1 MHDRGHPEDPPT
13 YQERFPSSKKI
24 AMGDRRVPRERV
36 PPNRIK
42 ASGSA
47 SAARNNSAPSRKSA
61 PAAQAVPGSSKRK
74 RANDLDSLSDVSR
87 VLVSQISTPPR
98 PNSRNLPAN
107 EITAENDTSDHDGEQ
122 DEELEESQNLDEDN
136 DEEEEEEE
144 EDDDAEDEILKVGAS
159 KLAKKIASP
168 QIHITST

>member
-1 MHDRGHPEDPPT
+1 
-13 YQERFPSSKKI
+13 
-24 AMGDRRVPRERV
+24 MGRSHRERA
-36 PPNRIK
+36 PPDRMR

-61 PAAQAVPGSSKRK
+61 PAAQAVSGSSKRK
-74 RANDLDSLSDVSR
+74 RANDLDSLGDVSR

-98 PNSRNLPAN
+98 PNSCNLLAN

-136 DEEEEEEE
+136 DKEEEE
-144 EDDDAEDEILKVGAS
+144 EDDDDDDEDEVLKIGAS
-159 KLAKKIASP
+159 RLAKKLHLLRNILL
-168 QIHITST
+168 QLD